1 MLTFLYYKPL
11 LTVFV
16 HYRSVYLISNDLN
29 SIKLVLTLFESCL
42 MVNEIRI
49 LSLVVG
55 LLLLKD
61 SFELCSISSIS
72 LYLSA
77 LTQLMAYP
85 LRRSIQ
91 NPANCQLVQRNIPR
105 NAQFIHTGRS
115 GLSIF
120 VLMIN

>member
-1 MLTFLYYKPL
+1 MLHQTHILYAFSMILRLRQHVLVRLSIILKLMIIFLYYRPL
-11 LTVFV
+11 ATVFI

-72 LYLSA
+72 LYL
-77 LTQLMAYP
+77 LL
-85 LRRSIQ
+85 
-91 NPANCQLVQRNIPR
+91 
-105 NAQFIHTGRS
+105 
-115 GLSIF
+115 
-120 VLMIN
+120 

>member
-1 MLTFLYYKPL
+1 MIIILYYKPM
-11 LTVFV
+11 LTVFI

-29 SIKLVLTLFESCL
+29 SIMLVLTLFESCL
-42 MVNEIRI
+42 VVNEIRI

-61 SFELCSISSIS
+61 SFELCSISRS

-77 LTQLMAYP
+77 LTQLMVYP